1 MLKNN
6 NKIVIQINNMTYRTY
21 RITSRNG
28 NDTWIKFGLNG
39 SVEFSGGYQDY
50 IYCAVK
56 TNNHPTVFN
65 AYQVGDEVE
74 IDITSMKRRGG
85 SDDIEN
91 SGLVRPTISSSN
103 QQLIRR
109 MRAIDDAATEQIVA
123 GREFANDRTGDYR
136 GENVSYNQHTG
147 DYYYEYIEYT
157 KKT

>member
-1 MLKNN
+1 
-6 NKIVIQINNMTYRTY
+6 MTYRTY
-21 RITSRNG
+21 KITSRNA

-39 SVEFSGGYQDY
+39 SVEFSGGWQDY
-50 IYCAVK
+50 IFCAVRVGNK
-56 TNNHPTVFN
+56 LTVFN

-74 IDITSMKRRGG
+74 IDISSMKYRGG
-85 SDDIEN
+85 STDIDN
-91 SGLVRPTISSSN
+91 PGLVRPTTSSSN

-109 MRAIDDAATEQIVA
+109 MRNIDDAATAQISM

-136 GENVSYNQHTG
+136 GENASYNQHTG